1 MTPDRASTFAPNAN
15 GDDAT
20 HFRAATDA
28 TPDQPMLQL
37 DELTKRY
44 DGEPAVDGVSLS
56 VERGEFVSLLG
67 PSGCGKTT
75 TLLAIAG
82 HVTPTSGTI
91 SLDGQDI
98 TGRPPEERALG
109 IVFQEGALFPH
120 MTARENV
127 EYALGPTDVPE
138 RTRAARTNEYLELVN
153 MASHAEK
160 YPEQLSGGQRRRVE
174 LARALVS
181 EPAVLL
187 LDEPLTGLDRQLRET
202 MRSEIARIHEETN
215 VTTIYVTHDQA
226 EALTLS
232 DRIAVLREGQLSAIE
247 TGKYLY
253 EQPPS
258 LFVATFLGSLSQFRA
273 SVETRD
279 PVTVTWACHQF
290 ELESLPADCDEVV
303 LCVRPDVVRSS
314 LGGNP
319 ETMDVSFEGA
329 VIDRTHSGPRST
341 LTTRAPDGSPVSF
354 TVSGF
359 PGVHEGEEIEVG
371 FDGDDL
377 LAFAGDRRVAVES
390 VRATAQIDR

>member
-1 MTPDRASTFAPNAN
+1 
-15 GDDAT
+15 
-20 HFRAATDA
+20 
-28 TPDQPMLQL
+28 MLQL
-37 DELTKRY
+37 EQITKRY
-44 DGEPAVDGVSLS
+44 DAEPAVEDISLT
-56 VERGEFVSLLG
+56 VERGEFLSLLG

-82 HVTPTSGTI
+82 HVRPTSGTI
-91 SLDGQDI
+91 TLDGRDL
-98 TGRPPEERALG
+98 TDCPPEDRPLG
-109 IVFQEGALFPH
+109 VVFQNGTLFPH

-127 EYALGPTDVPE
+127 RYALGPTDVPE
-138 RTRAARTNEYLELVN
+138 RERAARTTEYLELVN

-174 LARALVS
+174 LARALVC

-202 MRSEIARIHEETN
+202 MRAEIARIHEETN

-232 DRIAVLREGQLSAIE
+232 DRIAVLREGQLSAVG

-258 LFVATFLGSLSQFRA
+258 LFVANFLGSVSQFRA
-273 SVETRD
+273 PVEGRD
-279 PVTVTWACHQF
+279 PETVSWAGYQF
-290 ELESLPADCDEVV
+290 ELDSLPADCDDVV
-303 LCVRPDVVRSS
+303 LCIRPDVVRSS

-319 ETMDVSFEGA
+319 GTTDISFEGTI
-329 VIDRTHSGPRST
+329 IDSAHSGPRST
-341 LTTRAPDGSPVSF
+341 LTTTAPDGSPVSF

-359 PGVHEGEEIEVG
+359 PGVHEGEGIEVG
-371 FDGDDL
+371 FDVADL
-377 LAFAGDRRVAVES
+377 LAFAGDRRVSVES
-390 VRATAQIDR
+390 VRATAQIGR